1 MTQRTKKQLT
11 MTQHKRRSGRIAKE
25 IPVVL
30 LGTSATGKVFS
41 EETKTVVLS
50 RHGAG
55 IVSSYAFA
63 PDEVLTLRLPG
74 SSKEAEIRL
83 IGQIGGE
90 AGRYVYGVAF
100 VDPELEFWPMEFPP
114 PEPDEPA
121 RHTMTLECS
130 FCQSRLSVQPSDIEE
145 DVYKVN
151 GNVLRYCE
159 QCGSSTPWKLA
170 VGAAAPAPMR
180 APDASRNSVLG
191 NFFSAGQALPRSN
204 VAHSFSASLL
214 AAPSSDSREAARPP
228 AQAQFEP
235 AYSGSFEPDIAT
247 TAAVLEPE
255 PFAAPSAAPAER
267 TGQPAPQPTDASGR
281 RVNRRKHLRIRVSFN
296 ACVRHP
302 AHADEIVEC
311 ENVSRGGLCF
321 HSRRQY
327 AVDTLIEIAAPYSP
341 GEAALFVPAQ
351 IRRVEALSGGQVF
364 RYGIAYT
371 KPGVPGSSF

>member
-1 MTQRTKKQLT
+1 

-55 IVSSYAFA
+55 IVSGYAFA

-83 IGQIGGE
+83 IGQMGGE
-90 AGRYVYGVAF
+90 PGRHVYGVAF

-121 RHTMTLECS
+121 RHAMALECS
-130 FCQSRLSVQPSDIEE
+130 FCQSRLSVEPSDIEE

-170 VGAAAPAPMR
+170 VGAAAAAAPVR
-180 APDASRNSVLG
+180 TPEASTNSVRG
-191 NFFSAGQALPRSN
+191 NFFSAKQPAPKSTLAPSLS
-204 VAHSFSASLL
+204 VSLL
-214 AAPSSDSREAARPP
+214 TGPSSDSREATRPP
-228 AQAQFEP
+228 TQADFEP
-235 AYSGSFEPDIAT
+235 AYSGSFDHEIAT
-247 TAAVLEPE
+247 TASVLEPE
-255 PFAAPSAAPAER
+255 PFAAPSTAPAEW
-267 TGQPAPQPTDASGR
+267 TVQPAAQPTDASGR
-281 RVNRRKHLRIRVSFN
+281 RVNRRQHLRIRVSFN

-311 ENVSRGGLCF
+311 ENVSKGGLCF
-321 HSRRQY
+321 HSCRQY
-327 AVDTLIEIAAPYSP
+327 AVESLIEIAAPYSP

-371 KPGVPGSSF
+371 KLAVPGSSF

>member
-1 MTQRTKKQLT
+1 

-25 IPVVL
+25 IPIVL

-55 IVSSYAFA
+55 IISRYAFA

-90 AGRYVYGVAF
+90 PGRHVYGVAF

-130 FCQSRLSVQPSDIEE
+130 LCKARESVEPSAIEE
-145 DVYKVN
+145 DVYNVN

-159 QCGSSTPWKLA
+159 QCETSTPWKLA
-170 VGAAAPAPMR
+170 VGAAAAVPLRTADAPG
-180 APDASRNSVLG
+180 NSVHAQ
-191 NFFSAGQALPRSN
+191 FFSAAQAPPRSN
-204 VAHSFSASLL
+204 AAHSISASLL
-214 AAPSSDSREAARPP
+214 TAPSRDSREAARPP
-228 AQAQFEP
+228 AHAHFEP
-235 AYSGSFEPDIAT
+235 AYSGSFEHELT
-247 TAAVLEPE
+247 TAASVIEPE
-255 PFAAPSAAPAER
+255 PFAAPPAALAER
-267 TGQPAPQPTDASGR
+267 TGQPTPQPTDANGR
-281 RVNRRKHLRIRVSFN
+281 RVNRRKHLRIRVNFS

-302 AHADEIVEC
+302 AHADDIVEC
-311 ENVSRGGLCF
+311 ENVSKGGLCF

-327 AVDTLIEIAAPYSP
+327 AVDSLIEIAAPYSP

-351 IRRVEALSGGQVF
+351 IRRVEALPGGQVF
-364 RYGIAYT
+364 RYGAAYT